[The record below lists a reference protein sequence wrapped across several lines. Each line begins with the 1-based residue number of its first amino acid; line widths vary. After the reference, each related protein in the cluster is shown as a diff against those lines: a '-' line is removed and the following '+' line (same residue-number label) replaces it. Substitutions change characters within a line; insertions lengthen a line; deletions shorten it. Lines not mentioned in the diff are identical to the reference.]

1 MTSNQGKLIGGHD
14 KLLPSAAAGRRRRR
28 RSAAAGR
35 RRRERTDTALW
46 YR

>member
-14 KLLPSAAAGRRRRR
+14 TLLPSAAAGRRRR